1 MVIEQLEFSGG
12 KVTMSSGK
20 TSQAVGYTVKDGTFS
35 IHTDFGDF
43 SYSCEVGEDGTLTI
57 DGVRYRPE

>member
-1 MVIEQLEFSGG
+1 
-12 KVTMSSGK
+12 MSSGK